1 MRYVMWKRRAAI
13 VQFKNRELEEALGL
27 PADVQIIDA
36 KRSFGTQ
43 CIELVLSGKGCPEVP
58 DGNVLPRVK
67 IESLKSEASHDAV

>member
-1 MRYVMWKRRAAI
+1 MRHLMWKRRAAI
-13 VQFKNRELEEALGL
+13 VRFKNRELEEALGL

-58 DGNVLPRVK
+58 DGNVIPRVE
-67 IESLKSEASHDAV
+67 IESLKSEAGNDAL